1 MMNLNQL
8 KAFYAVAKTG
18 AFSKAAEE
26 LLVTD
31 PAVFIQVRSLERYL
45 GCKLLD
51 KYGKDFLLTEI
62 GRTLFSYA
70 EEIFKIEEEADR
82 AVVEIRSLR
91 SGELRVGTTKAIAQY
106 IMPQAIS
113 FFQDLYPRIKVVL
126 SEGSSDELVKGVMN
140 HQVELAFT
148 ARVPYPNSISTKPF
162 SRDRIV
168 VVVSPDSELLEKQ
181 EVSLQDLS
189 RLPIIC
195 RDAGSA
201 TRLATSAAF
210 RRVGLKP
217 SSTIESGNTE
227 FIKDMVRK
235 NKGYSLLASICV
247 RTEIRQGCLGEVRL
261 KDRELTLDID
271 VIHRKG
277 KTLSPPASTFVK
289 SLKECCDP
297 ADLAR
302 TADMVGERGK
312 TKVSVKI
319 IPEDKKHL
327 RLVGNK

>member
-31 PAVFIQVRSLERYL
+31 PAVFIQVRSLERCL

-70 EEIFKIEEEADR
+70 EEIFKLEEEVDR
-82 AVVEIRSLR
+82 AVTEIRSLR
-91 SGELRVGTTKAIAQY
+91 SGELRVSTTKAIAQY

-113 FFQDLYPRIKVVL
+113 LFQDLYPRIKVVL

-140 HQVELAFT
+140 HQVELALT
-148 ARVPYPNSISTKPF
+148 ARIPYPNRISTKPF

-168 VVVSPDSELLEKQ
+168 VVVSPDSDLLEKE

-195 RDAGSA
+195 RDVGSA

-210 RRVGLKP
+210 RRMGLKP

-227 FIKDMVRK
+227 FIKDMVKK

-247 RTEIRQGCLGEVRL
+247 RADIRQGYLGEVRL

-277 KTLSPPASTFVK
+277 KTLSPAASTFVK
-289 SLKECCDP
+289 FLKECCDP
-297 ADLAR
+297 TDLAR

-319 IPEDKKHL
+319 SPEDKKHL

>member
-1 MMNLNQL
+1 MLNLNQL

-45 GCKLLD
+45 GSKLLD

-70 EEIFKIEEEADR
+70 EKIFALEEEADR
-82 AVVEIRSLR
+82 AVMEIRSLR

-113 FFQDLYPRIKVVL
+113 FFQDLYPRIKVFL
-126 SEGSSDELVKGVMN
+126 SEGSSDELVKGVMD
-140 HQVELAFT
+140 HHVELALT
-148 ARVPYPNSISTKPF
+148 ARIPYPKKISTKPF

-168 VVVSPDSELLEKQ
+168 VVVSPDSELLKKE
-181 EVSLQDLS
+181 EVSLRDLS

-195 RDAGSA
+195 RDEGSA

-210 RRVGLKP
+210 RSMGLKP
-217 SSTIESGNTE
+217 SSVIESENTE
-227 FIKDMVRK
+227 FIKDMVKK
-235 NKGYSLLASICV
+235 NRGYSLLASISV
-247 RTEIRQGCLGEVRL
+247 RTEIRQGCLREVKL
-261 KDRELTLDID
+261 KDRCLALDID

-277 KTLSPPASTFVK
+277 KTLSPAASTFVK
-289 SLKECCDP
+289 FLKESCDP
-297 ADLAR
+297 GDLGR
-302 TADMVGERGK
+302 TADMVGERGR
-312 TKVSVKI
+312 TKGSVKI
-319 IPEDKKHL
+319 SLEDRECL
-327 RLVGNK
+327 RLVGYK